1 MVTHMH
7 VGFKVED
14 YERWKEGYD
23 ASVEQRIA
31 AGEISFQVF
40 RNVDDPNT
48 VTVLSVQE
56 SAEQIQAFIDSPDL
70 QNHPRGAIL
79 SQELPPVTRHA
90 AGGQAMEAGE
100 VDHRDGGKLHQHL
113 TE

>member
-1 MVTHMH
+1 MVIHLH

-23 ASVEQRIA
+23 ASIEQRKA

-48 VTVLSVQE
+48 VTVLSGQE
-56 SAEQIQAFIDSPDL
+56 SAERIQAFIDSPDL
-70 QNHPRGAIL
+70 KARMK
-79 SQELPPVTRHA
+79 A
-90 AGGQAMEAGE
+90 AGITQMGQMLIIEEMDSGT
-100 VDHRDGGKLHQHL
+100 H
-113 TE
+113 

>member
-1 MVTHMH
+1 MVTHVH
-7 VGFKVED
+7 VAFKVED

-23 ASVEQRIA
+23 ASVEQRKA

-56 SAEQIQAFIDSPDL
+56 SAEQVQAFMDSPDL
-70 QNHPRGAIL
+70 KARMK
-79 SQELPPVTRHA
+79 A
-90 AGGQAMEAGE
+90 AGITAMGQMLIMEEMDCGT
-100 VDHRDGGKLHQHL
+100 H
-113 TE
+113 

>member
-1 MVTHMH
+1 MVTHLH
-7 VGFKVED
+7 VGFKVKN

-23 ASVEQRIA
+23 ASIEQRKA

-56 SAEQIQAFIDSPDL
+56 SAEQVQAFLDSPDL
-70 QNHPRGAIL
+70 KARM
-79 SQELPPVTRHA
+79 EA
-90 AGGQAMEAGE
+90 AGITEMGQIFIMEEMDSGT
-100 VDHRDGGKLHQHL
+100 H
-113 TE
+113 